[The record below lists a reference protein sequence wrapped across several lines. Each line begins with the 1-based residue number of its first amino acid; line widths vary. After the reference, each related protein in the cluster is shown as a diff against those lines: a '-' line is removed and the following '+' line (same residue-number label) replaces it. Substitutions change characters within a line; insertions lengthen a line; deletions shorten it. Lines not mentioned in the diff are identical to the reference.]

1 MTGVN
6 KSDSRVCFSLDSL
19 IYSSLAVYAAVTAAV
34 MNQEGISDLLLYP
47 QVKLLVELVE
57 SSKVE

>member
-19 IYSSLAVYAAVTAAV
+19 IYSSLGVYAAVTAAV

>member
-6 KSDSRVCFSLDSL
+6 KSDSRVCFYLDSL

>member
-6 KSDSRVCFSLDSL
+6 KSDSRVYFYLDSL